1 MASLRHT
8 PWLIIV
14 GAVLCLRRAHQLWC
28 LTVSKPD
35 RPSLKRRES
44 MRACSFAPRAASPT
58 SGLGPVST
66 RSSWLASW
74 HRTGMYTRPRSTGEG
89 LQPSG
94 WRSARRDSATSRR
107 SSRAGRRPDYHLAVC
122 DGVFLRRVYHHLT
135 DPDAMAADL
144 FAVVRPRGR
153 VAIID
158 FEPHRWLSLIS
169 PASESRYGHG
179 VPPSVVVAELTAA
192 GFVLE
197 ARHDDWGSGSY
208 CLVFVRPES

>member
-14 GAVLCLRRAHQLWC
+14 GAVLCLAGLISCGVSRYQARQTVVEAAGIYASLQLRSTSRVADVGAGSGVYSLELARQLAPDGYVYATEIDRRRL
-28 LTVSKPD
+28 
-35 RPSLKRRES
+35 
-44 MRACSFAPRAASPT
+44 AAIRVAVGEA
-58 SGLGPVST
+58 GLGNVT
-66 RSSWLASW
+66 TIESSGTK
-74 HRTGMYTRPRSTGEG
+74 TGLPPGC
-89 LQPSG
+89 
-94 WRSARRDSATSRR
+94 
-107 SSRAGRRPDYHLAVC
+107 C

-169 PASESRYGHG
+169 PASKSRYGHG